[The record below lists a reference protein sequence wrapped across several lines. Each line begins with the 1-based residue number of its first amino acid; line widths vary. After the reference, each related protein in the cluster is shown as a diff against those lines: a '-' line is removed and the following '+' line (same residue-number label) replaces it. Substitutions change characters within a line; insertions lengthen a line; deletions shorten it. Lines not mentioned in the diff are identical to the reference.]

1 MPSRLS
7 ELLQRIYGSA
17 PLLLTMCGLF
27 WSGNAVASRLAVGEI
42 TPLTLVQLRWLFVI
56 AVLWPLYGAGVRAH
70 WPQIR
75 RRIGWIASMAVL
87 GLTGFNVLFYVAA
100 HSTTAINLGIIQGAM
115 PAFVMLGAYF
125 AHGTRVTAVQ
135 IAGVLVTMA
144 GVVVVATH
152 GAPQALLSVV
162 FVRGDLTLGE
172 NMADLAGVLYAI
184 YTVALQTRPAMPGPV
199 FFTLLAI
206 VAALSSVPLV
216 VYEAATTGL
225 VMPSWKGLLL
235 TVWIAI
241 FPSTLA
247 QLFIM
252 RGVELIGP
260 GRAGVYV
267 NLVPVFTAIMA
278 VAILGE
284 PFSTYHA
291 VALGM
296 VLAGIILA
304 QQVVEPKA

>member
-1 MPSRLS
+1 MTSSLRHV
-7 ELLQRIYGSA
+7 LQRVRGSA

-27 WSGNAVASRLAVGEI
+27 WAGNAIASRLAIGEI
-42 TPLTLVQLRWLFVI
+42 TPLTLVQLRWAFVI
-56 AVLWPLYGAGVRAH
+56 AVLWPLYGAGVREH
-70 WPQIR
+70 WTLIR
-75 RRIGWIASMAVL
+75 PRLGRIALMAVM

-100 HSTTAINLGIIQGAM
+100 HTTTALNLGIIQGAM
-115 PAFVMLGAYF
+115 PAFVMLGAFF

-144 GVVVVATH
+144 GVAVVATH
-152 GAPQALLSVV
+152 GAPLELLSVA
-162 FVRGDLTLGE
+162 FVRGDLL
-172 NMADLAGVLYAI
+172 MLLACVLYAI

-206 VAALSSVPLV
+206 VAALSSLPLV
-216 VYEAATTGL
+216 VYEAVTTGL
-225 VMPSWKGLLL
+225 VMPSWKGFLL

-284 PFSTYHA
+284 PFATHHA
-291 VALGM
+291 VALSL
-296 VLAGIILA
+296 VLAGIFLA
-304 QQVVEPKA
+304 QHRTRTGVR